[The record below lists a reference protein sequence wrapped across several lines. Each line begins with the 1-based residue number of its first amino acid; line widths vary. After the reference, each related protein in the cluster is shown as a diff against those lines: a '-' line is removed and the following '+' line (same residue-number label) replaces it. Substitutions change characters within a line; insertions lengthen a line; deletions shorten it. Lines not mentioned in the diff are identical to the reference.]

1 MMAWNSR
8 RSGSLSL
15 WSAKISWIGVP
26 SLSFASTGNCME
38 CSPRPFVL
46 QRFHQGPVGG
56 WHGHPGQLLRQH
68 PLQGVAA
75 QGSWLPVLDRASE
88 EMQLDCLLR
97 IRVAD
102 ELERHR
108 LRNLDA
114 QLLSQFPAQTFLQRF
129 ARFSLSPRK
138 LPESA
143 QMDIGLTHRE
153 QIAPIVQDQ
162 RCGDFDW
169 LRDGHQRALNGYVLQ
184 KSFMGQSRQ

>member
-1 MMAWNSR
+1 MTTWNSR
-8 RSGSLSL
+8 RSDSLSL
-15 WSAKISWIGVP
+15 VSAKISWIGMP

-46 QRFHQGPVGG
+46 QRVHQGPVGRRQG
-56 WHGHPGQLLRQH
+56 QSDQLLRRH
-68 PLQGVAA
+68 PLQGFAA
-75 QGSWLPVLDRASE
+75 QGAWMPVPDRASE

-102 ELERHR
+102 DLKRHR
-108 LRNLDA
+108 LSNLDA

-129 ARFSLSPRK
+129 ARLSLSSRK

-153 QIAPIVQDQ
+153 QIAPIMQDQ
-162 RCGDFDW
+162 RGSDFDW
-169 LRDGHQRALNGYVLQ
+169 LRNGH
-184 KSFMGQSRQ
+184 